1 MCVLTTKRREVMN
14 EIMEETKGRD
24 KRTKALKHLELHV
37 VAS

>member
-1 MCVLTTKRREVMN
+1 LTAKRREVINQM
-14 EIMEETKGRD
+14 MEETKDRD